1 MIFFTILKGALPL
14 FPIEDIVFAALTM
27 HILDCVT
34 EVPHS
39 CLSGSE
45 FETHCFLFLVL
56 VQHQH
61 LISHLESRSTSLM
74 RPLSC
79 EFSGNLPSVHSLP

>member
-27 HILDCVT
+27 HILDCIT
-34 EVPHS
+34 EMPHS

-56 VQHQH
+56 VHQH